1 MPSVERMTDTPS
13 RPVDARLLAEVVD
26 VAIAVG
32 DRLLAVYDPASRPAD
47 RAQLMEL
54 AIRNEAVS
62 GDGLREALGRLRPE
76 ARWVEEEQETEPLP
90 DDGAWWVVDN
100 AEGSV
105 NHVHGLPEWGVS
117 ITLVE
122 KDEPVLA
129 VFRQPVGDL
138 TYTALRG
145 GGARRN
151 GEVLAV
157 SAKQGL
163 EIAVVGTGQAEAG
176 QAETY
181 ARIGRSVAALLGSA
195 FLVRA
200 TVPSTFPM
208 LLVAAGHMD
217 AFWQY
222 EPVLPGVALGA
233 LLVREAGGVVTQA
246 DGAPWRPGSD
256 SILVAAPGVHA
267 AALDALAKVDR

>member
-1 MPSVERMTDTPS
+1 MNEDNTI
-13 RPVDARLLAEVVD
+13 RPVDERLLADVAE
-26 VAIAVG
+26 VAIAAG
-32 DRLLAVYDPASRPAD
+32 ERLLGVYDPASRPAD
-47 RAQLMEL
+47 RAQLVKL
-54 AIRNEAVS
+54 AVRNETVS
-62 GDGLREALGRLRPE
+62 TEGLREALGRLRPD
-76 ARWVEEEQETEPLP
+76 ARWVEEEQETGPLP
-90 DDGAWWVVDN
+90 DNGAWWVVDN

-117 ITLVE
+117 ITLLE
-122 KDEPVLA
+122 AGEPVLA

-145 GGARRN
+145 RGAQVN
-151 GEVLAV
+151 GEPLSA

-181 ARIGRSVAALLGSA
+181 ARLGRSVTALLDAA

-222 EPVLPGVALGA
+222 EPVLPGVALGI
-233 LLVREAGGVVTQA
+233 LLVREAGGIVTQI
-246 DGAPWRPGSD
+246 DGSPWHPGATSV
-256 SILVAAPGVHA
+256 LVAAPGVHGA
-267 AALDALAKVDR
+267 ARDALSVAG